1 MKIKSMLL
9 CLALTSTGL
18 NAATCLSTA
27 EQKVVN
33 RNYQNSLE
41 SYDYIKIDCSNPKLQ
56 TVCSNPMN
64 VKMLNTMIRMNVW
77 NEENAFKTEFS
88 ASDLSKLQ
96 IRYAANYSQSTCQ
109 KIKKDFFKAI
119 NSNGGWD
126 Y

>member
-1 MKIKSMLL
+1 
-9 CLALTSTGL
+9 
-18 NAATCLSTA
+18 
-27 EQKVVN
+27 
-33 RNYQNSLE
+33 
-41 SYDYIKIDCSNPKLQ
+41 
-56 TVCSNPMN
+56 
-64 VKMLNTMIRMNVW
+64 MNVW

-96 IRYAANYSQSTCQ
+96 KRYAANYSQSTCQ

>member
-41 SYDYIKIDCSNPKLQ
+41 SYDYIKIDCSNP
-56 TVCSNPMN
+56 MN

-96 IRYAANYSQSTCQ
+96 KRYAANYSQSTCQ